1 MAESSMPRAPGAL
14 SGFAVHIALGAE
26 VDQGH
31 SEGKTNKNA
40 DVINKETGVQGVQ

>member
-1 MAESSMPRAPGAL
+1 MPRAPGAL

-40 DVINKETGVQGVQ
+40 DVINNSNNEFKTDTVFS

>member
-1 MAESSMPRAPGAL
+1 MPRAPGAL

-26 VDQGH
+26 VDRGH